1 MTLPEQITAWATG
14 RWLTMQQAPASTAV
28 FGPRYT
34 HRYALTCTWEPGG
47 THAVFVLLN
56 PSEATAHQ
64 DDPTLRRLVG
74 FARRE
79 GHGGLVLANAFA
91 VRSKSPYIL
100 DTHSPAALA
109 ATVGEHNDALLR
121 LLAQR
126 AGDIVVG
133 WGTWGRVFS
142 RAAAVE
148 QLLTG
153 NGARLW
159 TLGLTKG
166 GHPRHPLYL
175 AKAAPLIRY
184 TPAEVAR

>member
-1 MTLPEQITAWATG
+1 MLPEQIAVWAAARG
-14 RWLTMQQAPASTAV
+14 LTLQQSPAGTAV
-28 FGPRYT
+28 FGARYT
-34 HRYALTCTWEPGG
+34 HRYALTRTWEAG

-56 PSEATAHQ
+56 PSEATAYQ
-64 DDPTLRRLVG
+64 DDATLRRLVG

-109 ATVGEHNDALLR
+109 ATVGEHNDELLQ
-121 LLAQR
+121 LLAQE
-126 AGDIVVG
+126 AGDVVVG
-133 WGTWGRVFS
+133 WGIWGRVFS

-159 TLGLTKG
+159 ALGLTKD

-175 AKAAPLIRY
+175 AKAAPLTRY
-184 TPAEVAR
+184 EPGVAR

>member
-1 MTLPEQITAWATG
+1 MMLHEKITVWAAMRGLTLQDSPDG
-14 RWLTMQQAPASTAV
+14 TAV

-34 HRYALTCTWEPGG
+34 HRYALTRTWDPGG

-56 PSEATAHQ
+56 PSEANAHE
-64 DDPTLRRLVG
+64 DDPTVRRLMG

-100 DTHSPAALA
+100 DVHSPAALA
-109 ATVGEHNDALLR
+109 VTVGEHNDELLQ
-121 LLAQR
+121 LLAQE
-126 AGDIVVG
+126 AGDVVVG

-148 QLLTG
+148 ELLTG

-159 TLGLTKG
+159 ALGLTKD

-175 AKAAPLIRY
+175 AKTAPLTQY
-184 TPAEVAR
+184 EPGVAR